1 MQGLKS
7 DHFSTWGP
15 RSFVDRIYPSW
26 NFHTFIHLTRR
37 RYRGLDLMLTLLI
50 DNNSYN
56 HKDNNIEETK
66 FEKVM
71 LVYL

>member
-1 MQGLKS
+1 
-7 DHFSTWGP
+7 
-15 RSFVDRIYPSW
+15 
-26 NFHTFIHLTRR
+26 
-37 RYRGLDLMLTLLI
+37 MLTLLI